1 MTGNNIIMPAEA
13 DFIESRVHAMLDI
26 MNEDLPADILTAPV
40 AVYGHG
46 FKSPTDALWTLYLER
61 DFAGMRAVID
71 KIRKHATKPPNRPD
85 GMQISS
91 RCRILSR
98 YLGDVERIILAPVA
112 IRLYQAMN
120 AVRTDSFL
128 TLQLYR
134 ASLVL
139 DSQNPADAAGLIED
153 VLKWTDP
160 ANNPETQL
168 PGQLRESLETC
179 VEMLRGFSGSG
190 HKNPDIKGGTH
201 HDKHAH
207 AQSAP

>member
-13 DFIESRVHAMLDI
+13 DFVESRVHAMLDI
-26 MNEDLPADILTAPV
+26 MNEDLPADVLTAPV

-91 RCRILSR
+91 CCRILSR
-98 YLGDVERIILAPVA
+98 YLGDVERVVLAPVA
-112 IRLYQAMN
+112 VRLYQAGN
-120 AVRTDSFL
+120 AVRTDTLL

-134 ASLVL
+134 ASLAL
-139 DSQNPADAAGLIED
+139 DSENPAVAVSLVED

-160 ANNPETQL
+160 DDSPETQL
-168 PGQLRESLETC
+168 PRELRTSLATC
-179 VEMLRGFSGSG
+179 VEMLRGFAGSG
-190 HKNPDIKGGTH
+190 HRNPDIKGAKTT
-201 HDKHAH
+201 
-207 AQSAP
+207 